1 MSYQQ
6 IKSETRDEVVL
17 LTLNR
22 PKRLN
27 AWTARMSAELGDAI
41 EAANDDPAVGAIV
54 VTGEG
59 RGFCAG
65 ADIQDTFQAQLE
77 GSGSDSA
84 EAAPPRSVDWVTL
97 VRSSKPMIAA
107 VNGPAVGIGLTLILS
122 FDYLIASEKARL
134 SCRFIKMGLV
144 PELASSHF
152 LPQRVGFGRASE
164 LMLSGRMVEAAEAA
178 SFGLVDEVVP
188 HERLLDAAF
197 AKAKSF
203 AGNPDLQLRMIK
215 ELITQNSDETDL
227 AEVQRREAAKLALA
241 YRSPEHKEAVQAFLQ
256 KREPK
261 FR

>member
-1 MSYQQ
+1 M
-6 IKSETRDEVVL
+6 
-17 LTLNR
+17 
-22 PKRLN
+22 
-27 AWTARMSAELGDAI
+27 
-41 EAANDDPAVGAIV
+41 
-54 VTGEG
+54 
-59 RGFCAG
+59 
-65 ADIQDTFQAQLE
+65 
-77 GSGSDSA
+77 
-84 EAAPPRSVDWVTL
+84 TL

-188 HERLLDAAF
+188 HESLLDAAF
-197 AKAKSF
+197 EKAKSF
-203 AGNPDLQLRMIK
+203 AVNPDLQLRMIK

-227 AEVQRREAAKLALA
+227 ALVQRREAAKLGIA
-241 YRSPEHKEAVQAFLQ
+241 YRSPEHKEAVQAFLE